1 MSDLVTS
8 RDGTRIAFDRS
19 GTGPP
24 LILIDPAGHFRAN
37 SPFEELADLLNDD
50 FTVVRYDRRGRGEST
65 DTAPYAPAREAEDL
79 AALIGAVGK
88 PATLYGFS
96 SGCLVALHASAAGLP
111 VGRLVL
117 VEPPIGSG
125 SAESVAAQRAFTTQ
139 LQTRAGADA
148 VKHFLTGIGVPDD
161 ILAGMRGTAHW
172 DAMVSVAPT
181 LVYDSLL
188 SEATNAG
195 LLRRVAT
202 PTLVVDSAGSSPDLT
217 RMAADAAAMLP
228 DATAQSL
235 PGGWHGIPATTLA
248 PVLTAFLTG

>member
-8 RDGTRIAFDRS
+8 RDGTRIAFERT

-24 LILIDPAGHFRAN
+24 LVLIDPAGHFRAN
-37 SPFEELADLLNDD
+37 SSFGELADLLGND

-65 DTAPYAPAREAEDL
+65 DTAPYAPAREVEDL
-79 AALIGAVGK
+79 AALIRAVGE
-88 PATLYGFS
+88 PAALYGFS

-111 VGRLVL
+111 VRRLVL

-125 SAESVAAQRAFTTQ
+125 SAESAAAQRAFTTQ
-139 LQTRAGADA
+139 LHARTGADA
-148 VKHFLTGIGVPDD
+148 VEFFLTGIGVPDE

-181 LVYDSLL
+181 LAYDSLL

-195 LLRRVAT
+195 LLRRVLT
-202 PTLVVDSAGSSPDLT
+202 PTLVVDSAGSSPELT
-217 RMAADAAAMLP
+217 GMAAEVAAMLP
-228 DATAQSL
+228 DATARSL
-235 PGGWHGIPATTLA
+235 PGEWHGIPARTLA
-248 PVLTAFLTG
+248 PVLTAFLNG